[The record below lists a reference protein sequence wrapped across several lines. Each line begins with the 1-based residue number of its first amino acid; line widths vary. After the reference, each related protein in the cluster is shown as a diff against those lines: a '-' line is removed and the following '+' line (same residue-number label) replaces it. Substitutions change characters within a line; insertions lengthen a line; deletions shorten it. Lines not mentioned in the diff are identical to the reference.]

1 MKEFN
6 NCDNCE
12 YTECFFNKKN
22 NKKIKVEIIKD
33 EDWKDEFVECAVSNE
48 YCGGV
53 CPHTTCPKYTGE
65 EE

>member
-6 NCDNCE
+6 SCDNCE

-22 NKKIKVEIIKD
+22 NKKIKVEIVKD
-33 EDWKDEFVECAVSNE
+33 EDWKDEFVECTTSNE
-48 YCGGV
+48 YCSV